1 MIKVTDIAREKVIAA
16 LEAEKGSGKKA
27 LRVTVK
33 NGGTVN
39 VQYGLLFEDEAKKD
53 ASDLLIDG
61 GGFNLLIDS
70 KGVPFLEEAT
80 VDFVSNLNGSGFKI
94 TTPTATAPSNPDLS
108 SPEAKEIQKL
118 IEEKI
123 NPGVAGHGGHVTLVD
138 VKDDMVYLR
147 LGGGCQGCGQ
157 VDVTLKQG
165 IEVMIKE
172 KVPSIKG
179 VLDVTDHAGGKNPY
193 YQPSK

>member
-1 MIKVTDIAREKVIAA
+1 MIKVTDIAREKVISAI
-16 LEAEKGSGKKA
+16 EAEKGSGKA

-39 VQYGLLFEDEAKKD
+39 VQYGLMFEDEAKKD
-53 ASDLLIDG
+53 PSDLVIDG

-70 KGVPFLEEAT
+70 KGAPFLEEAT
-80 VDFVSNLNGSGFKI
+80 VDYVSNLNGSGFKI
-94 TTPTATAPSNPDLS
+94 TTPTAVIPPNPDLS
-108 SPEAKEIQKL
+108 SSEAKEIQKL

>member
-1 MIKVTDIAREKVIAA
+1 MIKVTDIAKEKVLAA

-39 VQYGLLFEDEAKKD
+39 VQYSLLFEDEAKKD
-53 ASDLLIDG
+53 ANDLLIDG
-61 GGFNLLIDS
+61 GGFNLMVDS
-70 KGVPFLEEAT
+70 KGAPFLEEAT
-80 VDFVSNLNGSGFKI
+80 IDFVSNLNGSGFKI
-94 TTPTATAPSNPDLS
+94 TTPTAAAPSNPDLS

-179 VLDVTDHAGGKNPY
+179 VLDITDHAGGKNPY
-193 YQPSK
+193 YEPSK

>member
-1 MIKVTDIAREKVIAA
+1 MIKVTDIAREKVISAI
-16 LEAEKGSGKKA
+16 EAEKGSGKA

-53 ASDLLIDG
+53 PSDLVIDG

-70 KGVPFLEEAT
+70 KGAPFLEEAT
-80 VDFVSNLNGSGFKI
+80 VDYVSNLNGSGFKI
-94 TTPTATAPSNPDLS
+94 TTPTAAAPSNPDLS
-108 SPEAKEIQKL
+108 SPEAQAIQK
-118 IEEKI
+118 IIAEKI

>member
-1 MIKVTDIAREKVIAA
+1 MIKVTDIAREKVIAG
-16 LEAEKGSGKKA
+16 LEAEKGSGKA

-53 ASDLLIDG
+53 PSDLVIDG

-70 KGVPFLEEAT
+70 KGAPFLEEAT
-80 VDFVSNLNGSGFKI
+80 VDYVSNLNGSGFKI
-94 TTPTATAPSNPDLS
+94 TTPTAAAPSNPDLS
-108 SPEAKEIQKL
+108 SPEAQAIQK
-118 IEEKI
+118 IIAEKI

-172 KVPSIKG
+172 SVPSIKG

>member
-16 LEAEKGSGKKA
+16 IEAEKGSGKA

-39 VQYGLLFEDEAKKD
+39 VQYGLMFEDEAKKD
-53 ASDLLIDG
+53 PSDLVIDG

-70 KGVPFLEEAT
+70 KGAPFLEEAT
-80 VDFVSNLNGSGFKI
+80 VDYVSNLNGSGFKI
-94 TTPTATAPSNPDLS
+94 TTPTAAAPSNPDLS
-108 SPEAKEIQKL
+108 SPEAQAIQK
-118 IEEKI
+118 IIAEKI

-172 KVPSIKG
+172 SVPSIKG